1 MAELDL
7 RVTEFGGRTRE
18 LGLERRRK
26 GVSLR
31 QMERDGYRP
40 RAFISM
46 HWELNCAPWPNE
58 M

>member
-1 MAELDL
+1 M
-7 RVTEFGGRTRE
+7 E
-18 LGLERRRK
+18 LGLEKEKKRA
-26 GVSLR
+26 SLR

-40 RAFISM
+40 CGFIAI